1 MFVVKRVRNWL
12 ERLSELII
20 FKVENRG
27 ACVKGGFKEKGERW
41 GGQIKEI
48 S

>member
-12 ERLSELII
+12 ERLKELIII
-20 FKVENRG
+20 FKVERG
-27 ACVKGGFKEKGERW
+27 GVVKGGMKEKGERR